1 MEQAPFAARVGF
13 LSVRMGWIV
22 AAIGADADDLSD
34 GAREGFEKIATLYPA
49 APWKIE
55 SGHLRSGRERL
66 EQLTGRSWADVD
78 LSPAAVKADHDALA
92 SNSALAERG
101 GLTAALV
108 AFLGVCADH
117 GLGLEGGEGAR
128 AMRPTPKIERSL

>member
-1 MEQAPFAARVGF
+1 
-13 LSVRMGWIV
+13 MGWIV
-22 AAIGADADDLSD
+22 AAIGADSDDLPA
-34 GAREGFEKIATLYPA
+34 GAREGFQKIAGAFPA

-66 EQLTGRSWADVD
+66 EQLTGRNWAQVD
-78 LSPAAVKADHDALA
+78 LSAEGVKADYDALA
-92 SNSALAERG
+92 SNAALCERG

-108 AFLGVCADH
+108 AFLEVCASH

-128 AMRPTPKIERSL
+128 AMRPTPKIQRPF

>member
-1 MEQAPFAARVGF
+1 
-13 LSVRMGWIV
+13 MGWIV
-22 AAIGADADDLSD
+22 AAIGADSD
-34 GAREGFEKIATLYPA
+34 ELPRGAREGFQKIAAAFPA

-66 EQLTGRSWADVD
+66 EQLTGRSWAEVD
-78 LSPAAVKADHDALA
+78 MPAEQVKADYEALA
-92 SNSALAERG
+92 SNGALSERG

-108 AFLGVCADH
+108 AFLEVCAKN

-128 AMRPTPKIERSL
+128 AMRPTPKIQRPF